1 MPRRVAHRTG
11 TDGVQARV
19 VDVWGLGVMADLS
32 GGAEKKA
39 AQQKAVTL
47 CWSIEWCNDSDGGR
61 LLIG

>member
-1 MPRRVAHRTG
+1 
-11 TDGVQARV
+11 
-19 VDVWGLGVMADLS
+19 MADLS